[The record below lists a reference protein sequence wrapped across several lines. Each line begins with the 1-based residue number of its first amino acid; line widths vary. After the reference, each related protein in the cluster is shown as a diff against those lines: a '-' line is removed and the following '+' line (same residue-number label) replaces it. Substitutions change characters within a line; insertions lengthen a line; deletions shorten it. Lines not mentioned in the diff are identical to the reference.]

1 MAKTEVKS
9 KNPKTSNRKTLEI
22 KQFDSP
28 LSDLTPTSNNPRQIS
43 KKDFEILKKSMIE
56 FPEMRQIR
64 EVVVDENM
72 RILGG
77 HQRVKVLESLGEKS
91 VPVKQVVGLT
101 EEQKKEFIIK
111 DNVANGEWDLDI
123 LANEWD
129 KEELTKW
136 GLEFDDW
143 VEEAPEIIEDEVPD
157 IPKEAKSKLGE
168 IYQLGE
174 HILMCGDSTKKED
187 VDTLMG
193 GVMANLLFTDPPYN
207 VNIQNSKGM
216 TIQNDN
222 MASSEFRLFLD
233 KAFKNA
239 SNNLKPGG
247 AFYIWHADGESVNFR
262 ESALENGLET
272 RQCLIWVKN
281 SFNFGRQDYKW
292 QHEPCLYGW
301 KDGDSHYFVEEYNHP
316 TVIED
321 KVDLD
326 KLSKADMKKLLE
338 EIFSDNIKKT
348 IIHEDRPLKN
358 DLHPTMKPLKMCAE
372 MIRNST
378 RENEIVLD
386 LFGGSG
392 STLMVC
398 EQINRKCFMMEY
410 DPLYADVIIE
420 RWEKFTGNKAKL
432 ISKGEKN
439 DRKS

>member
-1 MAKTEVKS
+1 MPIK
-9 KNPKTSNRKTLEI
+9 I
-22 KQFDSP
+22 KQFDATID
-28 LSDLTPTSNNPRQIS
+28 DLTPTSNNPRQIS
-43 KKDFEILKKSMIE
+43 KKDLEILKRSLIE
-56 FPEMRQIR
+56 FPEMKSIR

-72 RILGG
+72 VILGG
-77 HQRVKVLESLGEKS
+77 HQRIKALKAIGEKT
-91 VPVKQVVGLT
+91 VPVKQVFGLT
-101 EEQKKEFIIK
+101 DEQKKEFVIK
-111 DNVANGEWDLDI
+111 DNIANGEWDMDI
-123 LANEWD
+123 LNQEWD
-129 KEELTKW
+129 RTMLENW
-136 GLEFDDW
+136 GLETDGW
-143 VEEAPEIIEDEVPD
+143 VEPEPEIIEDEVPD

-174 HILMCGDSTKKED
+174 HILMCGDSTNPED
-187 VDTLMG
+187 VALLTKDIT
-193 GVMANLLFTDPPYN
+193 ADCLFTDPPYN
-207 VNIQNSKGM
+207 VNVHNSQGM

-239 SNNLKPGG
+239 SDHLKPGG

-262 ESALENGLET
+262 ESARENGLVT
-272 RQCLIWVKN
+272 KQCLIWVKN

-301 KDGDSHYFVEEYNHP
+301 KDGAGHYFIEEYNHP

-321 KVDLD
+321 NVDLT
-326 KLSKADMKKLLE
+326 KLSKAEMQKLLE

-348 IIHEDRPLKN
+348 VIHEDRPLKN
-358 DLHPTMKPLKMCAE
+358 DLHPTMKPLKMCGE

-378 RENEIVLD
+378 KENEIVLD

-398 EQINRKCFMMEY
+398 EQLNRKCYTMEY

-420 RWEKFTGNKAKL
+420 RWENFTGEKAKK
-432 ISKGEKN
+432 IREV
-439 DRKS
+439 